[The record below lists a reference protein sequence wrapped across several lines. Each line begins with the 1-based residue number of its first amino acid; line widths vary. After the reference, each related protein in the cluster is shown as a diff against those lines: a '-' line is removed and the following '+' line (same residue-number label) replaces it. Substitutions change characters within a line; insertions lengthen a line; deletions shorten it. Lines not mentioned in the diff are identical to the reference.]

1 MGKLIGEVPLTSG
14 ERVARYHETPKGRL
28 THLMIG
34 VKKRSKERNIEL
46 GIERNDLL
54 ELFEQQKGKCALTGV
69 SFDLSVRNGGKHICN
84 PYSMSVDRIDNK
96 FGYIKNNVRLIC
108 SIANVAKGRWSDIEL
123 IEFCKK
129 VIEHNG

>member
-1 MGKLIGEVPLTSG
+1 MGSLIGEVPLTSSQKI
-14 ERVARYHETPKGRL
+14 ARYHATPKGRL

-34 VKKRSKERNIEL
+34 VRKRSKDRDIEL

-54 ELFEQQKGKCALTGV
+54 ELFEVQNGKCAITGV
-69 SFDLSVRNGGKHICN
+69 PFDLSVRNGGKHICK
-84 PYSMSVDRIDNK
+84 PYSMSVDRIDNTY
-96 FGYIKNNVRLIC
+96 GYVKGNVRLIS
-108 SIANVAKGRWSDIEL
+108 SIANVAKGRWSDADL